1 MSTTTL
7 GELAKKVIDSQ
18 EGLVSTADLEALFSD
33 GVVTPAPTS
42 VQSTAGTVINPTIT
56 APSSATSP
64 LPPGETRQ
72 EEPLIS
78 EFIPEKFRDKDPK
91 VAMQK
96 WHKSYSEL
104 ESELARQKDE
114 MSNLNRIVKTLSE
127 PEPKPI
133 TTPTQV
139 IPQTTDDDVEDS
151 TFFDKPKEATSKI
164 AAKIAAQTVLQY
176 HNVMERARKVQDFR
190 GTHKDFDELRSEM
203 TDILKARPDL
213 DQNVDNLPYVYD
225 TAKKMRTK
233 KLEQMREALGIPMPV
248 TLQPV
253 VPEPVVTTVT
263 AEQMIEIEKKAF
275 DKAKEALLEE
285 IKRRKAASGN
295 LGGTTTTPSDRT
307 QSTTITKPKS
317 DEDVVMDEMMAAGH
331 GKTLELTM

>member
-1 MSTTTL
+1 
-7 GELAKKVIDSQ
+7 
-18 EGLVSTADLEALFSD
+18 
-33 GVVTPAPTS
+33 
-42 VQSTAGTVINPTIT
+42 
-56 APSSATSP
+56 
-64 LPPGETRQ
+64 
-72 EEPLIS
+72 
-78 EFIPEKFRDKDPK
+78 
-91 VAMQK
+91 MQK

-114 MSNLNRIVKTLSE
+114 MSNLNKIVKTLSE
-127 PEPKPI
+127 PEPRPI
-133 TTPTQV
+133 TTPTQPIV
-139 IPQTTDDDVEDS
+139 QAIDDDVEDS

-190 GTHKDFDELRSEM
+190 GLHKDFDELRSEM

-233 KLEQMREALGIPMPV
+233 KLEQMREALGI
-248 TLQPV
+248 QPSIT
-253 VPEPVVTTVT
+253 PQPAPAPVTTVT
-263 AEQMIEIEKKAF
+263 AEQMVEIEKKAF

-285 IKRRKAASGN
+285 LKRRRAASGN
-295 LGGTTTTPSDRT
+295 LGSTTTTPSART
-307 QSTTITKPKS
+307 QPTTTTKPKS

-331 GKTLELTM
+331 GKTLDLNAL